1 MIPSNG
7 DEDCDRIKRDVC
19 AYYKTLFQK
28 DLLNRLVAVHSL
40 AVVLVLRGGGTAG
53 TDGGVAEKDIG
64 QRLSL

>member
-1 MIPSNG
+1 VAPSN

-40 AVVLVLRGGGTAG
+40 VVVLVLRGGGTAG
-53 TDGGVAEKDIG
+53 TPDGGVAEKDIG
-64 QRLSL
+64 